1 MRKSSSDPIGT
12 LSVGN
17 VVSTAVTLYKSNFRD
32 YFSLA
37 LRSVGW
43 LFLGFLGIALV
54 SGAIAVNNA
63 VLTLLVT
70 IAWLVF
76 FCFCL
81 GKSMVSRAVI
91 SRLAYQQLA
100 NQPETKLEASRRL
113 APKPWKFL
121 RLALWLGLFLV
132 GVFIL
137 AYLALLAIG
146 GLGVFLGT
154 QISGW
159 IGELIAGIFILG
171 AIAVFL
177 WLILSFYSQW
187 FVAELPLAL
196 DDRLEA
202 LESIGRSRQLSKPFV
217 VRIQFIVLVA
227 FLITLPLTA
236 LANAP
241 TIAYYVM
248 LMNQIVQAGVDPTAI
263 QAMSGNLLILQIAG
277 LVLGFLVELF
287 VVPFWQAIK
296 SVVFFD
302 VQSRR
307 EGADLQMR

>member
-32 YFSLA
+32 YFSLS
-37 LRSVGW
+37 LQSVGW
-43 LFLGFLGIALV
+43 VFLGLLGFALIGV
-54 SGAIAVNNA
+54 AIAINNA
-63 VLTLLVT
+63 VLTLLVS
-70 IAWLVF
+70 IACLVL

-100 NQPETKLEASRRL
+100 NQPETKMEASRRL
-113 APKPWKFL
+113 ATQAWKFL
-121 RLALWLGLFLV
+121 RLALWLFLFLV

-146 GLGVFLGT
+146 GLGIFLAT
-154 QISGW
+154 QITGW
-159 IGELIAGIFILG
+159 IGGLIAGIFILG
-171 AIAVFL
+171 AICVFV

-202 LESIGRSRQLSKPFV
+202 LDSIGRSRQLSKPFV
-217 VRIQFIVLVA
+217 IRIQLIILVA
-227 FLITLPLTA
+227 FLITIPLTA

-241 TIAYYVM
+241 TVASYALTISQ
-248 LMNQIVQAGVDPTAI
+248 LGQAGSNVEAL
-263 QAMSGNLLILQIAG
+263 ASSSMNLFLQIAG
-277 LVLGFLVELF
+277 LVLGFLVELL
-287 VVPFWQAIK
+287 VAPFWQAIK

-302 VQSRR
+302 IWSRR
-307 EGADLQMR
+307 EGTDLQMR